1 MSLIGLKGNC
11 KAVIEFTS
19 AAIRVDRFD
28 EGTAIKS
35 SICIKNSHSRY
46 RQIIDIMK
54 DSIFCPY
61 LQGGIAAKSAIFFLP
76 PRHKDT
82 KFF

>member
-19 AAIRVDRFD
+19 AAKEVDRFD

-35 SICIKNSHSRY
+35 SICIINSHSRY
-46 RQIIDIMK
+46 RQNNDR
-54 DSIFCPY
+54 S
-61 LQGGIAAKSAIFFLP
+61 
-76 PRHKDT
+76 
-82 KFF
+82 